1 MRMGLAARLST
12 HSKFPQVTLEF
23 TRFDDLWITMSYD
36 EGLAERIRVILRDDH
51 RVTEREMFGGIA
63 FMLDGNMI
71 CGVIDD
77 SLMAR
82 IGPDAYEDALEERHV
97 RPMDFTGQPM
107 RGMVFV
113 DPPGLASGE
122 ALEGW
127 IHRSMAYARS
137 LPAK

>member
-1 MRMGLAARLST
+1 
-12 HSKFPQVTLEF
+12 
-23 TRFDDLWITMSYD
+23 MSYD
-36 EGLAERIRVILRDDH
+36 EGLAERIRLILRDDH

-97 RPMDFTGQPM
+97 RPMDFTGRPM

-113 DPPGLASGE
+113 DPPGLAFGE
-122 ALEGW
+122 ALEEW
-127 IHRSMAYARS
+127 IDRSMAYARS
-137 LPAK
+137 LPVK